1 MNSDSRFKV
10 AFLCSPNIGTLEN
23 WLPVF
28 AELKRINSQVRIIC
42 LIPKPSISMLIDSD
56 SDLVKISENY
66 IDEVVFKSY
75 SEKWIKFKSLSAA
88 KKANT
93 LPKLLH
99 IMLKIENYFK
109 KFFPTSMLFD
119 GHNEIR
125 DFSIKTAF
133 FSGWICLAAKANDTP
148 TPNKL

>member
-75 SEKWIKFKSLSAA
+75 SE
-88 KKANT
+88 N
-93 LPKLLH
+93 
-99 IMLKIENYFK
+99 KII
-109 KFFPTSMLFD
+109 P
-119 GHNEIR
+119 
-125 DFSIKTAF
+125 
-133 FSGWICLAAKANDTP
+133 
-148 TPNKL
+148 